1 MESLRDIF
9 GDLMNVFRCSK
20 HEKERDTQQ
29 SKQFDKRLEGNR
41 QHQTAMLFCI
51 GNLSG
56 PENHG

>member
-51 GNLSG
+51 GNLPR

>member
-1 MESLRDIF
+1 MDVF
-9 GDLMNVFRCSK
+9 GCSK
-20 HEKERDTQQ
+20 HKKDCDTQQ
-29 SKQFDKRLEGNR
+29 GEQFDKRLEGNR